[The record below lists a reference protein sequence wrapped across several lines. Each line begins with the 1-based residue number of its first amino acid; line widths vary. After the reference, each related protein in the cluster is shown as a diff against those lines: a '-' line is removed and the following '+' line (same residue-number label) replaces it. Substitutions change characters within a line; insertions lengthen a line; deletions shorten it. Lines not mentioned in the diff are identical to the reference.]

1 MAVGL
6 VNWLLRALEELYLC
20 YKWAES
26 DEEMSDEL
34 CIVVR
39 ENKREKVMS
48 SELTVGDIVEFKEG
62 ETIPVDGWLIEGFD
76 VTVTEKYLS

>member
-1 MAVGL
+1 
-6 VNWLLRALEELYLC
+6 
-20 YKWAES
+20 
-26 DEEMSDEL
+26 MSDEL

-62 ETIPVDGWLIEGFD
+62 ETIPADGWLIEGFD